1 MCPIS
6 FNISG
11 MKLNEEHFSSRT
23 VVLHFL
29 DKPYQEIDFKSHLNS
44 ALLCKYGKMLSDLH
58 ISRVILFHFTFCAHF
73 WYKIENCQLQKSLKY
88 FNILRPL
95 KNNVRFE
102 YVHGKMSDFVSFPLF
117 GFILVIKL
125 RNSNFVKGY

>member
-1 MCPIS
+1 
-6 FNISG
+6 